1 MMKTHPISL
10 AFIGPHQSLEPHF
23 REHYFESSLR
33 QVRISLFVA
42 VIFLAAYGVI
52 DYLVVPDK
60 RHLFWA
66 IRFGIA
72 CPTGLALLGFT
83 FTRYARRYLQPMLG
97 AGTFIVGMA
106 FIAMIILAPIGK
118 QYVYLFGLIQT
129 QFFIYTFL
137 RLRFI
142 WASLPFGLLILFHA
156 VGTAMS
162 INFPQDRYISDVAFL
177 AGINIMGMLA
187 CYAIEYYTRK
197 NFFLARQLKSKKR
210 RLDMVNQLLEKR
222 VEKRTAELIYS
233 NQLLEAEIKERQSVE
248 KALQESSI
256 RYQSMVD
263 NMTDYMVVHNLDG
276 VVVEAN
282 YRVIAELN
290 YNPSEIMGK
299 NIKELIVPE
308 QRPDFDDYYLN
319 RLAVGK
325 KVAGQVTFIAK
336 DGDKRQMSFSSIKA
350 LQADGC
356 EMVYCLARDITER
369 QRTEKA
375 LAESQARFKDIFETA
390 AAGMVIVHSE
400 SRKIVEA
407 NPAAAQMI
415 GLRLQEIKDRPID
428 QLIRDPRSN
437 WLLLDEHH
445 AVNPMECSVVT
456 KEGTAITV
464 LKTMRPM
471 EFNGEAHWIISF
483 VSMQKVKEAEW
494 AKRNAERQ
502 MHQAQ
507 HLQAIGTLAGG
518 IAHDFNNILYG
529 IIGYSELSLDEAPEG
544 SLLRDNLN
552 EILQGSQRAKEL
564 VAQILAFSR
573 QGDTEK
579 KPIQPPPLIKEAL
592 KLIRASLPATI
603 EIQSDIGP
611 PAETI
616 IANPTQIHQ
625 VVMNLCTNAAH
636 AMPPEGG
643 MIKVSLMSE
652 TISVEQAGP
661 HGTIAP
667 GEYVKL
673 MVSDNGA
680 GIPERVR
687 NRIFEPFFTTKPQGE
702 GTGMG
707 LAVVLGVVQ
716 AHAGGIRVHS
726 EPGEGSRFEI
736 LLPVAPGEEQVE
748 EAGEAPPPGGSERIL
763 FVDDESSIIHMGKRM
778 LSKLGYDVTTCLGP
792 SEALEIFQKAPEA
805 FDLVITDLTMPTMKG
820 TDLARILLQMR
831 PDLPVI
837 LCTGYGDQI
846 TTEQI
851 HKIGIREML
860 VKPILR
866 YNLAISI
873 RQALGM
879 N

>member
-1 MMKTHPISL
+1 MKTHPITL
-10 AFIGPHQSLEPHF
+10 AFIGPHRSLEPHF

-33 QVRISLFVA
+33 QVRISLLVA
-42 VIFLAAYGVI
+42 VVFLAAYGII
-52 DYLVVPDK
+52 DHLVVPDK

-72 CPTGLALLGFT
+72 CPTGLALLGLT
-83 FTRYARRYLQPMLG
+83 FARQARRYLQPALSV
-97 AGTFIVGMA
+97 GTFIVGLA

-156 VGTAMS
+156 TGTGMS

-197 NFFLARQLKSKKR
+197 NFFLARQLESKKR

-222 VEKRTAELIYS
+222 VEKRTAELIDS

-276 VVVEAN
+276 VVIEAN
-282 YRVIAELN
+282 YRVITEFG
-290 YNPSEIMGK
+290 YNLSEIIGK
-299 NIKELIVPE
+299 NIRELIVPE
-308 QRPDFDDYYLN
+308 QRPSFDDYYLS
-319 RLAVGK
+319 RLTVGK
-325 KVAGQVTFIAK
+325 KVNGQVTFIGK
-336 DGDKRQMSFSSIKA
+336 DGDRRQVTFSSIKA
-350 LQADGC
+350 LQADGW
-356 EMVYCLARDITER
+356 EMVYCLARDITDR

-390 AAGMVIVHSE
+390 AAGMVIVHAE
-400 SRKIVEA
+400 NRQIVEA

-415 GLRLQEIKDRPID
+415 GLSLREIICRPID
-428 QLIRDPRSN
+428 QLIREPQSN

-445 AVNPMECSVVT
+445 AVNPLECKVVT
-456 KEGTAITV
+456 KEGATITV

-471 EFNGEAHWIISF
+471 EFNDEAHWIISF
-483 VSMQKVKEAEW
+483 VSMQKVKEAES
-494 AKRNAERQ
+494 AKRDAERQ

-529 IIGYSELSLDEAPEG
+529 VIGYSELALDDAPEG
-544 SLLRDNLN
+544 SVLHDNLN
-552 EILQGSQRAKEL
+552 EILRGSQRAKEL

-579 KPIQPPPLIKEAL
+579 KPIHPQPLIKEAL

-603 EIQSDIGP
+603 EIRSDIGSP
-611 PAETI
+611 VETI
-616 IANPTQIHQ
+616 VANPTQIHQ
-625 VVMNLCTNAAH
+625 VVMNLCTNASH
-636 AMPPEGG
+636 AMPPGG
-643 MIKVSLMSE
+643 GVIQVSLESE

-661 HGTIAP
+661 HGTISP
-667 GEYVKL
+667 GAYLKL
-673 MVSDNGA
+673 VVSDDGA

-707 LAVVLGVVQ
+707 LAVVLGVIQ
-716 AHAGGIRVHS
+716 SHAGGIRVHS
-726 EPGEGSRFEI
+726 EPGKGSRFEI

-748 EAGEAPPPGGSERIL
+748 KVGEAPPPGGSERIL
-763 FVDDESSIIHMGKRM
+763 FVDDESAIIHMAERM

-792 SEALEIFQKAPEA
+792 SEALEMFQKAPEA
-805 FDLVITDLTMPTMKG
+805 FDLIITDLTMPTLKG
-820 TDLARILLQMR
+820 TDLARLLLQIR

-851 HKIGIREML
+851 REIGIREML
-860 VKPILR
+860 IKPIVR

-873 RQALGM
+873 RQALSV